1 MIDCSNN
8 KINKYE
14 FKKKCYEK
22 CPEGSVISEKNNF
35 FCEVKCNKEFPYEE
49 ILTQECTK
57 NYSINDRFKGLCM
70 LNYIDNTENE
80 DSQDELLDNIRTI
93 ITKEMNL
100 SNLEN
105 GKEITFK
112 EKDAIY
118 SFTTTK
124 NEYWKN

>member
-1 MIDCSNN
+1 
-8 KINKYE
+8 
-14 FKKKCYEK
+14 
-22 CPEGSVISEKNNF
+22 
-35 FCEVKCNKEFPYEE
+35 
-49 ILTQECTK
+49 
-57 NYSINDRFKGLCM
+57 M

-80 DSQDELLDNIRTI
+80 DNQDELLDNIRTI